1 MSAAAVFT
9 QYGLA
14 MSSDGPNDRFLR
26 HVDFMHLPVGVYVV
40 APDGYFLGC
49 NEGAR
54 SILGLPAEG
63 PVEARISDF
72 HADPGRYAELAAA
85 ADDAEKRGR
94 GFEKSIERL
103 RVGGRDV
110 YVEDYLKPLRD
121 ESGELTGYVGCM
133 VDVTDEHRSTER
145 SDALAHQVEELT
157 LDIGRILHANT
168 STLLMVNQ
176 TLTAT
181 AAALRPE
188 GVAADVEPE
197 EVSPEQFQ
205 AQVARTARQLAQALE
220 RLLAAGD
227 AERRLEALPAEAW
240 QALEEQIDQL
250 RDYEE
255 RIRVE
260 EMRNP
265 TLRKSAVAVADACR
279 AVKPGW
285 LPRQVIRDALR
296 LAMELQ
302 RLICFLDV
310 QNTRTTVVQ
319 MDFSLRAL
327 RDFITS
333 EVRARESARRLSV
346 DVLVQ
351 EAVSQ
356 LAEFAKGSNVE
367 IIWRERGDRAYVHG
381 TERDLIRAFA
391 NLLHNAI
398 KYSWRRDRSKSPW
411 VAIRTS
417 ESEEGTVSIEFE
429 TWGVP
434 ITEDEIDDGLIFQMG
449 YRGKWSTD
457 RGRLGTGIGLTDAQR
472 VATAHGGSLEVES
485 KPAQPT
491 VSKPEAEDYYRRPF
505 LTRVTLRLPAAD

>member
-1 MSAAAVFT
+1 
-9 QYGLA
+9 
-14 MSSDGPNDRFLR
+14 MSSDAPNDRFLER
-26 HVDFMHLPVGVYVV
+26 VDFMHLPVGVYVI
-40 APDGYFLGC
+40 APDGRFLGC

-54 SILGLPAEG
+54 SILALPESG
-63 PVEARISDF
+63 PLEANLRDF
-72 HADPGRYAELAAA
+72 HAEPERYRELAAA
-85 ADDAEKRGR
+85 ADEAEKRGS
-94 GFEKSIERL
+94 GFEKSIVQL
-103 RVGGRDV
+103 RVAGREV

-121 ESGELTGYVGCM
+121 EAGQLTGYVGCM
-133 VDVTDEHRSTER
+133 VDISDEHHSARRSG
-145 SDALAHQVEELT
+145 ALAQKVEELT

-176 TLTAT
+176 TLIAA

-188 GVAADVEPE
+188 GVPAGAGPGDVGDEL
-197 EVSPEQFQ
+197 QG
-205 AQVARTARQLAQALE
+205 QVAATARQLAQALE

-227 AERRLEALPAEAW
+227 AERRAEALPADAW
-240 QALEEQIDQL
+240 NTLEDQVARL

-255 RIRVE
+255 VIRVE

-265 TLRKSAVAVADACR
+265 TLRSSATAVADVLR
-279 AVKPGW
+279 SLESGH
-285 LPRQVIRDALR
+285 LPRQPVRDALR
-296 LAMELQ
+296 LALELQ

-310 QNTRTTVVQ
+310 MTTRTTVIQ

-333 EVRARESARRLSV
+333 EVRAREASRRLSV
-346 DVLVQ
+346 DALVQ
-351 EAVSQ
+351 EAIAQ

-367 IIWRERGDRAYVHG
+367 LIWRERADRSHVHG
-381 TERDLIRAFA
+381 TERELVRALA

-417 ESEEGTVSIEFE
+417 ENEEGFVSIEFE

-434 ITEDEIDDGLIFQMG
+434 ITEDEIDDALIFQMG

-472 VATAHGGSLEVES
+472 VAVAHAGSLEVES

-491 VSKPEAEDYYRRPF
+491 VSGEKDEDYYRRPF
-505 LTRVTLRLPAAD
+505 LTRVTLRLPAAG